1 MLPRASRLRSDTAIS
16 VPASG
21 PPFGAITRHSRPL
34 LFGSDF
40 SPGGTAIGVNRH
52 IVVADTDEEARRIA
66 EPAFA
71 HYHANLT
78 YLWRMNSGDE
88 LVVRQAVPAANTF
101 ADSEREGT
109 IIAGSPETVRRKITE
124 QATELGL
131 NYLLSYLM
139 FGTLTLDQTVA
150 GANGDA
156 SYSNK
161 FTGAGGV
168 DVKAG
173 ANTITFNSNI
183 W

>member
-1 MLPRASRLRSDTAIS
+1 MKTNRYAPARFLRIAAALLITVFVTQAIHAAQ
-16 VPASG
+16 PKAE
-21 PPFGAITRHSRPL
+21 FK
-34 LFGSDF
+34 
-40 SPGGTAIGVNRH
+40 GGVAIGVSRQ

-139 FGTLTLDQTVA
+139 FGTLTLDQSLRSLALFKSEVMPA
-150 GANGDA
+150 LEA
-156 SYSNK
+156 
-161 FTGAGGV
+161 
-168 DVKAG
+168 
-173 ANTITFNSNI
+173 I
-183 W
+183 